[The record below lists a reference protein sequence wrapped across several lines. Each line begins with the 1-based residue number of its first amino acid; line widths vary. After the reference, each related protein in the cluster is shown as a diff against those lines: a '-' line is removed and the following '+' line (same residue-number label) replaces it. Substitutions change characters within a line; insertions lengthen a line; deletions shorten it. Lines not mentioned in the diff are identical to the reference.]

1 MQRLPSGPRTRL
13 SPGRPLTGLRD
24 ALVAVEW
31 GSQRSGE
38 NFEIRA
44 RVFRDLARE
53 GEGGGMVQGMRSLG
67 SAAMNV
73 CAVAAGQVDLYWEGG
88 CWAWDVAAG
97 WCVLE
102 EAGGRMVG
110 GNPGGWGAEVDGRV
124 YLAVRG
130 SEGGEGQEGIVREF
144 WGVVGEETRMV
155 YEH

>member
-1 MQRLPSGPRTRL
+1 
-13 SPGRPLTGLRD
+13 
-24 ALVAVEW
+24 
-31 GSQRSGE
+31 
-38 NFEIRA
+38 
-44 RVFRDLARE
+44 
-53 GEGGGMVQGMRSLG
+53 MVQGMRSLG

-144 WGVVGEETRMV
+144 WGVVGEGTRMV